1 MRRMRSLLPVLILG
15 LLFVAG
21 LLLTSPSN
29 AQNGPI
35 WLPFDGTSEPS
46 EPTLAVIR
54 ASLAQ
59 IELQATLP
67 GVNAE
72 TVTAQGAAYTRLS
85 ASGYGYPAA
94 YGLPELPV
102 LRREV
107 EIPFGAQVSVE
118 LISTRYTDNTL
129 AELGLN
135 PIYPH
140 QLPVR
145 KVEGVEDNQ
154 PFTIDSKFYTD
165 GLLYPSSVISLG
177 EPYIVRG
184 HRLLPVEVWPVGYDP
199 SQASLRLYS
208 EVTFRLVL
216 SGSDML
222 TTERLAERYASP
234 VFDPSLAQRVLN
246 YNQARP
252 LGVNAAVGL
261 LIISA
266 DAYADAL
273 APLVALRES
282 RGFEVTLTRLSE
294 IPGDNTPA
302 DIKAYIQTAYDTW
315 LLPPSYVL
323 LVGDTNT
330 LPTWTGPIILTS
342 TDLYYGT
349 MDGPEDWH
357 PDIGR
362 GRFPVR
368 SAEQTTYMVD
378 KYLEYASLTGQEP
391 WIKQASFPATCDVY
405 TVAEGTHNYVI
416 DTHTAPGG
424 WTGTFPVD
432 PNPGGDQ
439 LYCITYSATHADL
452 VEQFNL
458 GRWAI
463 IYSGHGSYGGWEMD
477 YTPADINNIQNYGMY
492 PFVASHACLSGDF
505 GQEEVFGETWV
516 LQEGK
521 GALVYW
527 GSSTYSYWD
536 EDDWLER
543 AMFDSLF
550 NEASP
555 HADVTTMTDAGLAW
569 VEVNSPDNARYYRE
583 TYNILG
589 DPSVRLFMEPELP
602 VFTLDLA
609 PSSLEV
615 CTEGTLTSTVEIGS
629 IMGYSSTVYLENGE
643 LPFNVAASFD
653 PSQSTAPYTS
663 TITLD
668 VMVGAPAGDHT
679 IAITATDQVSLTL
692 ATQLGLTIYS
702 EAPAVPALLTPED
715 GAINQPLTP
724 YLDWSDLPY
733 AKVYDFLLGTSPL
746 FDPPLVIGIDLP
758 ESSAALGVPL
768 EGGTC
773 YWWKS
778 RGENACGTSAWAE
791 PFHFSTVALGISFF
805 DNLESETDQWAHA
818 AAQGED
824 HWAISTAQS
833 HSPTHAWFVPD
844 DEVVTD
850 TRLWTTGPVAIGV
863 GSELTFWHRYEF
875 EGASYDGSVLEI
887 STDAGESWTDLG
899 AYITANGYN
908 GTISTCC
915 SNPLGGQ
922 LGWTGDLTTWTQVAV
937 DLGSFAGQ
945 EVLVRWRL
953 GSDYTV
959 ADIGWYID
967 DVQITAPLP
976 PNPAPALGSITPDA
990 GNNFAP
996 TPVVITGTNFVGSPA
1011 LQLGDTWL
1019 ESVVV
1024 VDASTINAVVSAGIP
1039 AGVYDL
1045 TIYNGDCQSD
1055 VLAEAFTV
1063 YTEEAPITGLT
1074 ASNDGP
1080 TELGSLTTFTAT
1092 IETGTNVTYTWDFGD
1107 GSSGSGPVTT
1117 HTYAA
1122 VGSYTATVTA
1132 TNSAGSVEATT
1143 EVNIIAPPQ
1152 VFYFIYLPVTFR

>member
-1 MRRMRSLLPVLILG
+1 MRRMRSLLPVLILA
-15 LLFVAG
+15 LLFMAG

-35 WLPFDGTSEPS
+35 WLPFDGTAEPS
-46 EPTLAVIR
+46 EPTLAVIH
-54 ASLAQ
+54 ASPAQ
-59 IELQATLP
+59 IELHATLP

-72 TVTAQGAAYTRLS
+72 TVTAQGAAYTQLS
-85 ASGYGYPAA
+85 APGYGYPAV

-118 LISTRYTDNTL
+118 LVSAQYTDNTL

-135 PIYPH
+135 PVYPH
-140 QLPVR
+140 QLPIP

-165 GLLYPSSVISLG
+165 GSLYPSQVISVG

-184 HRLLPVEVWPVGYDP
+184 HRLLPVEVWSVGYDP
-199 SQASLRLYS
+199 SQASLRLYA

-216 SGSDML
+216 NGSDML
-222 TTERLAERYASP
+222 TTNRLAERYASP

-252 LGVNAAVGL
+252 LGVNSAVGL

-273 APLVALRES
+273 APLVTLRES

-302 DIKAYIQTAYDTW
+302 DIKAYIQTVYDSW
-315 LLPPSYVL
+315 PLPPSYVL

-330 LPTWTGPIILTS
+330 LPTWIGPEISTS

-368 SAEQTTYMVD
+368 SVEQTTNMVD

-391 WIKQASFPATCDVY
+391 WIKQASFPATCDLY

-424 WTGTFPVD
+424 WSGSFPVD
-432 PNPGGDQ
+432 PNPGGDK

-477 YTPADINNIQNYGMY
+477 YTPADINAIQNYGMY

-505 GQEEVFGETWV
+505 GQAEVFGETWV

-527 GSSTYSYWD
+527 GSSTYSFWD

-550 NEASP
+550 NETSP
-555 HADVTTMTDAGLAW
+555 HADVTTMTNAGLAW
-569 VEVNSPDNARYYRE
+569 VEVNSPANARYYWE

-589 DPSVRLFMEPELP
+589 DPSVRLFMEPDLP
-602 VFTLDLA
+602 AFTLELA

-615 CTEGTLTSTVEIGS
+615 CSEGTLTSTLEIGS

-643 LPFNVAASFD
+643 LPFNVVASFD
-653 PSQSTAPYTS
+653 PPQSTAPYSS
-663 TITLD
+663 TLTLD
-668 VMVGAPAGDHT
+668 VTSGALEGDYT
-679 IAITATDQVSLTL
+679 IAITATDHVSQTL
-692 ATQLGLTIYS
+692 DTALDLRINRTV
-702 EAPAVPALLTPED
+702 PAVPTLLSPED
-715 GAINQPLTP
+715 GAANQPFTP
-724 YLDWSDLPY
+724 SFNWSDL
-733 AKVYDFLLGTSPL
+733 LLVSGYNFELDTSPL
-746 FDPPLVIGIDLP
+746 FETPIVTATGLLASDFTSP
-758 ESSAALGVPL
+758 ALD
-768 EGGTC
+768 GGTC
-773 YWWKS
+773 YWWHTQAD
-778 RGENACGTSAWAE
+778 NACGTGDWAE
-791 PFHFSTVALGISFF
+791 PFHFSTVNLGVSSF
-805 DNLESETDQWAHA
+805 DNMESGAGLWTHA
-818 AAQGED
+818 AAQGAD
-824 HWAISTAQS
+824 NWIISSAQS
-833 HSPTHAWFVPD
+833 HSPTQAWFVPD

-850 TRLWTTGPVAIGV
+850 TRLWITEPVTIGV

-875 EGASYDGSVLEI
+875 EGTSYDGSVLEI
-887 STDAGESWTDLG
+887 SSDAGESWTDLG
-899 AYITANGYN
+899 AYITANDYN
-908 GTISTCC
+908 GTISACC

-976 PNPAPALGSITPDA
+976 PNPAPTLGSITPDA
-990 GNNFAP
+990 GNNFTP

-1019 ESVVV
+1019 EAVVV
-1024 VDASTINAVVSAGIP
+1024 VDASTITAVVPAGIS

-1080 TELGSLTTFTAT
+1080 TVLGNLTTFTAT
-1092 IETGTNVTYTWDFGD
+1092 IESGTNVTYTWDFGD
-1107 GSSGSGPVTT
+1107 GSSGSGPETT

-1122 VGSYTATVTA
+1122 IGFYTAIVTA
-1132 TNSAGSVEATT
+1132 TNSSGSVEATT
-1143 EVNIIAPPQ
+1143 EVEIIVPPQ
-1152 VFYFIYLPVTFR
+1152 VFYFIYLPVTYR